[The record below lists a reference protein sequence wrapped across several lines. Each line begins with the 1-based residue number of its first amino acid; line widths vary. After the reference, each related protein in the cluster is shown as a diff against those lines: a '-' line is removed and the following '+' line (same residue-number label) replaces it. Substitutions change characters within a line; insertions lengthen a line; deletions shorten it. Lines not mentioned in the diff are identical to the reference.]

1 MLQKSI
7 IDEVR
12 KLSNQRQNGLESKQ
26 TNSEVAL
33 SMSTNWFFF
42 KLLTYTSLEDFQF
55 TLLQSNIIFS
65 SFFLKKM
72 LQNEQ
77 NLEKRHSCIGTK
89 YFGTVFITLTEKQ
102 KEYKDIRSNK
112 FKEQYNRSIGLIGVI
127 WMIQRCFMNICINAD
142 NFLNQFLSMKIYM
155 RFKNEAT
162 KSLMLK
168 KGR

>member
-1 MLQKSI
+1 
-7 IDEVR
+7 
-12 KLSNQRQNGLESKQ
+12 
-26 TNSEVAL
+26 
-33 SMSTNWFFF
+33 
-42 KLLTYTSLEDFQF
+42 
-55 TLLQSNIIFS
+55 
-65 SFFLKKM
+65 M

-112 FKEQYNRSIGLIGVI
+112 FKEQYNRSIGSIGVI